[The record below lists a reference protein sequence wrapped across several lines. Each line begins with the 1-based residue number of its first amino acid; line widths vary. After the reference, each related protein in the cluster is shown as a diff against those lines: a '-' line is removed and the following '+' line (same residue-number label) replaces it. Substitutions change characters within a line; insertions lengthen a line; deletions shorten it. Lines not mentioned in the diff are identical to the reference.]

1 MENDLEPQRVEQKC
15 RVFPLQNGD
24 LKKCFGF
31 SQTKLFFLVLT
42 GPERCIF
49 FSTCKRIFTGK
60 PKILWGGQLYML
72 TAFPNGLACCPRL
85 FTKLLKPVMAHL
97 HMLGFVSAIF
107 TDDTADGRLG
117 KGECEIF

>member
-1 MENDLEPQRVEQKC
+1 
-15 RVFPLQNGD
+15 
-24 LKKCFGF
+24 
-31 SQTKLFFLVLT
+31 
-42 GPERCIF
+42 
-49 FSTCKRIFTGK
+49 
-60 PKILWGGQLYML
+60 ML

-117 KGECEIF
+117 KGECAKCKNLVGII